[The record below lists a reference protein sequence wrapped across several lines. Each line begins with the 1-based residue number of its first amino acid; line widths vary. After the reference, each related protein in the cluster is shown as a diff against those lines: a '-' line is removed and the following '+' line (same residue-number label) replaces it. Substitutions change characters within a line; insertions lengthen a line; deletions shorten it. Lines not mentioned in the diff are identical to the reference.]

1 MTRPWRPWETSTRTA
16 EEQLEPSLLSQ
27 CRAAPVGLCQSTTVF
42 AATEAQGHDRDRG
55 DSVLRAPTMLRS
67 ARLVAHGAD
76 WRALAAGRG
85 APGTDRDG
93 ADA

>member
-1 MTRPWRPWETSTRTA
+1 M
-16 EEQLEPSLLSQ
+16 
-27 CRAAPVGLCQSTTVF
+27 F
-42 AATEAQGHDRDRG
+42 AATEAQAHDRDRD

-85 APGTDRDG
+85 VPGTDREG